1 MIIDFSYLAFTELT
15 GLVVLALLFC
25 KSQQR
30 NKMAKNI
37 IKAGWLVQNAVKILF
52 PWLLEHYQIMEKQ
65 SEIGPI
71 HIYML

>member
-1 MIIDFSYLAFTELT
+1 
-15 GLVVLALLFC
+15 
-25 KSQQR
+25 
-30 NKMAKNI
+30 MAKNI
-37 IKAGWLVQNAVKILF
+37 IKAGWFVQNAVKILF